1 MIKNRI
7 ATDSTMNA
15 ELVASKQQFITE
27 YLDKCW
33 EISWLREEKIVSPKA
48 IINNKKWVKIEL

>member
-15 ELVASKQQFITE
+15 ELVASKQQLITE
-27 YLDKCW
+27 YLYKM
-33 EISWLREEKIVSPKA
+33 LGNQLAAVEKIVSPKA
-48 IINNKKWVKIEL
+48 IVNKKISDKIE